1 MFKGGYEVRSMIM
14 AIFILI
20 SVIFISLVVSVNV
33 FGYEYTDEDIKLIA
47 RITQHEAGNQSELG
61 QRLVIDTILNRLDSD
76 EFPNTVAD
84 VINQPGQYC
93 NPKQKPPIYIY
104 KLIED
109 EIRVRTNDKVLWFR
123 KYKYHPYGTPIIQ
136 EGDHYF
142 SGGM

>member
-20 SVIFISLVVSVNV
+20 SVIFVSLVVSINV

-47 RITQHEAGNQSELG
+47 RVTQHEAGNQSELG

-84 VINQPGQYC
+84 IINQPGQYC

-104 KLIED
+104 KLI
-109 EIRVRTNDKVLWFR
+109 
-123 KYKYHPYGTPIIQ
+123 
-136 EGDHYF
+136 
-142 SGGM
+142 